1 MNQKIQYRYHGQ
13 SSERSCVLPFF
24 SVIKLREPQGLYPFF
39 ERFFSG
45 PRGTRRKT
53 SKFNPIQL
61 EGGSKG
67 LHADIG
73 SLQDLIKT
81 AQNLK

>member
-1 MNQKIQYRYHGQ
+1 MK
-13 SSERSCVLPFF
+13 V
-24 SVIKLREPQGLYPFF
+24 KEPILSPFF
-39 ERFFSG
+39 ERFLLLAG
-45 PRGTRRKT
+45 PEGLSRKT

-61 EGGSKG
+61 EGGPKG